1 MQTRLESFIEI
12 SNAINSVLELDRL
25 FKTIMDKAIEVIG
38 VERGIL
44 FLKSSDGALEPHAA
58 RNIEKETLAD
68 AEDISRSIMT
78 EVASSGKYFLSSN
91 MQDDPNVMSRPSV
104 KAFKILSVLCVPLMK
119 KNAII
124 GTLYIDSRK
133 ATKMFTEE
141 DVQFLQTF
149 ANLAAVAIENARLY
163 ETSKQEASYWKEE
176 AAQQHSFENI
186 IYMSEKIKDCLHRVK
201 NVARSNVSVLI
212 TGESGT
218 GKELIAR
225 ALHYCSERKGKKFI
239 PINCGALPEQILEA
253 ELFGA
258 KKGAFTGAVADS
270 RGLFEEADGGT
281 IFFDEIADMQPN
293 LQAKL
298 LRVLQEGEI
307 RRVGDTQYRFINVRV
322 LSATNKNIQEEIS
335 DGSFREDLFYRLCGI
350 EIHLSPLRDRREDIL
365 PLMQHFIKEF
375 CTQNNLPIKHVT
387 PDAITKLQ
395 EYSFPGNVR
404 ELQNIIRKAILL
416 SQQNI
421 TSTDI
426 DLPDLPQLPKDVEGF
441 SEATREHIIKM
452 LEKVGWNQTRAA
464 ELLGLNR
471 TTLQAKMK
479 KLNIQRSR

>member
-1 MQTRLESFIEI
+1 MQSRLESFIEI

-25 FKTIMDKAIEVIG
+25 LETIMDKAIAMIG

-44 FLKSSDGALEPHAA
+44 FLKSSDGGLVPHAA

-68 AEDISRSIMT
+68 AEDISRSITT
-78 EVASSGKYFLSSN
+78 EVAASGKYFLSSN
-91 MQDDPNVMSRPSV
+91 IQDDPNTVNRPSV
-104 KAFKILSVLCVPLMK
+104 KAFKIRSILCVPLLK
-119 KNAII
+119 KDAII
-124 GTLYIDSRK
+124 GTLYLDSRK
-133 ATKMFTEE
+133 ATKDFTLE

-163 ETSKQEASYWKEE
+163 EASKKEASYWKEE
-176 AAQQHSFENI
+176 AAQQHRFENI
-186 IYMSEKIKDCLHRVK
+186 VYASEKIKECLHRVK
-201 NVARSNVSVLI
+201 SVARSSVSVLV

-225 ALHYCSERKGKKFI
+225 ALHYNSERRDKKFV
-239 PINCGALPEQILEA
+239 PINCSALPEQILEA

-258 KKGAFTGAVADS
+258 RKGAYTGSVSDS

-307 RRVGDTQYRFINVRV
+307 RRVGDTHYRFINVRV
-322 LSATNKNIQEEIS
+322 LSATNKNVQEEIS
-335 DGSFREDLFYRLCGI
+335 EGNFREDLYYRLCGM
-350 EIHLSPLRDRREDIL
+350 EIHLPPLRERPEDLL
-365 PLMQHFIKEF
+365 PLTQHFIREF
-375 CTQNNLPIKHVT
+375 SAKNKLPAKQIT
-387 PDAITKLQ
+387 PDAIAKLKG
-395 EYSFPGNVR
+395 YAFPGNVR
-404 ELQNIIRKAILL
+404 ELQNIISKAILL
-416 SQQNI
+416 SQDVI
-421 TSTDI
+421 TSNDI
-426 DLPDLPQLPKDVEGF
+426 DLPSLLPLPKDVEDFG
-441 SEATREHIIKM
+441 EATRRHIVLM

-479 KLNIQRSR
+479 KLKIQRN